1 VVNARN
7 SQDGAVS
14 MTETVSSV
22 VVLRTPSGW
31 RYSVMQTPGEMTN
44 QMVPLAEGTTFE
56 AFEHRLVVDLEQHWG
71 LHSDLVWSEL
81 DVDLWRADFAGSDVT
96 STYVP
101 SASHPR

>member
-1 VVNARN
+1 M
-7 SQDGAVS
+7 GL
-14 MTETVSSV
+14 TETVSSV

-44 QMVPLAEGTTFE
+44 QLVPLADGTTFE

-81 DVDLWRADFAGSDVT
+81 DVDLWRADFAGSAVT
-96 STYVP
+96 STFVP
-101 SASHPR
+101 SASRPR